1 MSSALLIGATGAIGK
16 LLLPQLLSSPAHN
29 VIGEYGRRVTTPAPT
44 SSTSGKTLKQKTI
57 DFEKLDES
65 GLKDEDE
72 PWDVVYIV
80 LGTTK
85 KIAGGKPQ
93 FTKIDKEYVINVAKE
108 ARRPGVKQRLV
119 YLSSIGAN
127 YNSALF
133 YARSKGQTEA
143 ELATLGYDDLIVLRP
158 GAFVNVDRSGTSR
171 EGEILPLEWLIKRII
186 PSIETQQLATALRI
200 AGEKGTSNLP
210 PEASATRFTLN
221 NFPAYTVI
229 ENKGVVALANS
240 AK

>member
-65 GLKDEDE
+65 GLKDDE

-93 FTKIDKEYVINVAKE
+93 FTKIDKEYV
-108 ARRPGVKQRLV
+108 P
-119 YLSSIGAN
+119 
-127 YNSALF
+127 
-133 YARSKGQTEA
+133 
-143 ELATLGYDDLIVLRP
+143 
-158 GAFVNVDRSGTSR
+158 
-171 EGEILPLEWLIKRII
+171 
-186 PSIETQQLATALRI
+186 
-200 AGEKGTSNLP
+200 
-210 PEASATRFTLN
+210 
-221 NFPAYTVI
+221 
-229 ENKGVVALANS
+229 
-240 AK
+240 

>member
-16 LLLPQLLSSPAHN
+16 ILLSQLLCYSTHN
-29 VIGEYGRRVTTPAPT
+29 VIGEYGRRVTTPTPT
-44 SSTSGKTLKQKTI
+44 SSSGKALKQKTI
-57 DFEKLDES
+57 DFEKLEGS
-65 GLKDEDE
+65 GLKDDE

-85 KIAGGKPQ
+85 KIAGGKPP

-127 YNSALF
+127 YNSVFF
-133 YARSKGQTEA
+133 YTRSKGQTEA
-143 ELATLGYDDLIVLRP
+143 ELATLGYDDFIALRP
-158 GAFVNVDRSGTSR
+158 AAFVNVNRSGTSR
-171 EGEILPLEWLIKRII
+171 EGEGLPLDWLVKRIM
-186 PSIETQQLATALRI
+186 PSIDPHQLATALRV

-210 PEASATRFTLN
+210 PEASATRFTFD

-229 ENKGVVALANS
+229 ENKGIVALANS